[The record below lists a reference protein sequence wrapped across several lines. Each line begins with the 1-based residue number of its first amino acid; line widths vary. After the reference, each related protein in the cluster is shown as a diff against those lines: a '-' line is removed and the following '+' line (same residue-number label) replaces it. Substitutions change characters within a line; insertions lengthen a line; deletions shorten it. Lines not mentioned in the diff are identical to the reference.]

1 VCYLV
6 YIQIVRAQTAS
17 IQPSAKLIL
26 TAFSDYQLHKQRDRQ
41 RLYAREGGLWWSDQ
55 LQRWMVSDPTLIAA
69 VLRSSSFAG
78 HSYDVSA
85 VMDRFG
91 IDLRHLK
98 QLSAQFPLAFE
109 GERHRALRKKFSA
122 EIAVNTALALEAF
135 DEEIMGRAQVLLV
148 AGHRFCAMQD
158 LLAPGTLAAV
168 MRLAGLGIAPV
179 AGLQVIPLLFDD
191 TISLNKRLQINAVI
205 DTLYTAIG
213 DAMPADEKYF
223 RIAIVALSANTLLGS
238 LGESL
243 AQVLGQNRGIALS
256 EISFDRD
263 FPATG
268 LPLIEKRTSADV
280 MIGGREI
287 KEGDRLR
294 LFLDSA
300 GLDPAA
306 STAFSELYFAAG
318 KHKCP
323 GMNFSRKCWKL
334 LASRLARSRLELR
347 LVTAR
352 HRKGDNVFNFAETI
366 EVSVHE

>member
-1 VCYLV
+1 MCYLE
-6 YIQIVRAQTAS
+6 YIQIVRTQTAS
-17 IQPSAKLIL
+17 IQPSAKLVL
-26 TAFSDYQLHKQRDRQ
+26 TAISDYQLHKQRDRQ
-41 RLYAREGGLWWSDQ
+41 QRYAREGGLWWSDQ

-91 IDLRHLK
+91 IDLLHLE

-122 EIAVNTALALEAF
+122 EIAVNTTLALGAF
-135 DEEIMGRAQVLLV
+135 DKEIMGRAEALLV

-179 AGLQVIPLLFDD
+179 AGLQMIPLLFDD

-213 DAMPADEKYF
+213 DGMPADEKYF

-256 EISFDRD
+256 EISFDHD

-268 LPLIEKRTSADV
+268 LPLIEKRASADV
-280 MIGGREI
+280 TIGGREI
-287 KEGDRLR
+287 KKGDRLR

-300 GLDPAA
+300 GLGPAA
-306 STAFSELYFAAG
+306 SPAFSELYFAAG

-323 GMNFSRKCWKL
+323 GMSFSRRCWKL
-334 LASRLARSRLELR
+334 LASQLARSRLELR